1 MPVVIN
7 EWVAE
12 TAPEADKAVAEPAK
26 ADEPGA
32 PPNPRAIETIMRRV
46 HDRHARIRE

>member
-12 TAPEADKAVAEPAK
+12 PAAEEKAAAEPPK
-26 ADEPGA
+26 GDESGA
-32 PPNPRAIETIMRRV
+32 QPNPRAIEAIVHRLHERR
-46 HDRHARIRE
+46 ARVRE

>member
-12 TAPEADKAVAEPAK
+12 TAPEAEKAAAEPAK
-26 ADEPGA
+26 DDSGA